1 MYYLIEIYEIT
12 IFWTADK
19 DTAVSLFMDIFF
31 YVHYSTYLEPFINQI
46 FLLQPEEDV
55 SQFRFSKFA
64 ATYFQG
70 GASPLYVR
78 RPLKQSLLPLSS
90 EADSMVSVWTY
101 AGKSV
106 ELHKP
111 CRSSISLKKFDVIKC
126 FVNPFIPNSNQTE
139 QSWKLQVPFCKLIL

>member
-1 MYYLIEIYEIT
+1 M
-12 IFWTADK
+12 
-19 DTAVSLFMDIFF
+19 
-31 YVHYSTYLEPFINQI
+31 
-46 FLLQPEEDV
+46 QPEEDV

-70 GASPLYVR
+70 GATPLYVR

-90 EADSMVSVWTY
+90 EADSMVSVNY

-106 ELHKP
+106 ELHKL

-126 FVNPFIPNSNQTE
+126 FVNSFIPNSNQTE
-139 QSWKLQVPFCKLIL
+139 QS

>member
-70 GASPLYVR
+70 GATPLYVR

-106 ELHKP
+106 ELHKL
-111 CRSSISLKKFDVIKC
+111 CRSSISLKKIWC
-126 FVNPFIPNSNQTE
+126 N
-139 QSWKLQVPFCKLIL
+139 